1 MPLEPIKGRLTA
13 PEFLSAVP
21 GLSLGRRICVYGHGG
36 KTTLSAALGDH
47 TGLQVIELD
56 AISWLPNWVERDRD
70 ELREIVLERIH
81 SCPDG
86 WIVDGNYSQLR
97 QHLLPLSDTVIWLH
111 LPRIAMTLKIV
122 KRTVLNAIRGTK
134 ICGDNYESLL
144 KMWCPDSIIWYKA
157 LKSGGSHRRIA
168 EELSEMDHDACV
180 YEIRSYS
187 ELNELYD
194 AFSIDRKRYLI

>member
-1 MPLEPIKGRLTA
+1 MPLEPVRKSLTD
-13 PEFLSAVP
+13 PEFHSSVP

-47 TGLQVIELD
+47 TGLPVIELD
-56 AISWLPNWVERDRD
+56 AISWLPNWVERDKN
-70 ELREIVLERIH
+70 ELQEIVLKRIE

-97 QHLLPLSDTVIWLH
+97 QHLLPRSDTVIWLH
-111 LPRIAMTLKIV
+111 LPRMIMALRIV
-122 KRTVLNAIRGTK
+122 KRTFLNAIRGTK

-144 KMWCPDSIIWYKA
+144 RMWGPDSIIWYKA
-157 LKSGGSHRRIA
+157 FNSGGSHERIV
-168 EELSEMDHDACV
+168 EELNELDHDARV

-187 ELNELYD
+187 ELNELYE
-194 AFSIDRKRYLI
+194 AFTIDRNRYLN